1 MPVVVSATAGVNMS
15 VPGGITA
22 SNGMG
27 GAPPGTM
34 PIVVATTPVVN
45 VDIGNM
51 VRLVDTIDRVRVFH
65 PIVMP
70 VMMAAIV

>member
-1 MPVVVSATAGVNMS
+1 
-15 VPGGITA
+15 
-22 SNGMG
+22 
-27 GAPPGTM
+27 M